1 MLPKSNAS
9 SMKFSRSPA
18 FVASPIH
25 YGDFLYIRPKELNK
39 ITSMRQSCFQGT
51 PTTSRS
57 VHYPFTNC
65 VDNGGS
71 ASLLQFGSAIVI
83 RSRRSRKQT
92 RTSLQLA
99 GQRDQKNDRN
109 NSNNKNAER
118 RRNPVK
124 VSLFDK
130 LVDKALLIDA
140 EDDSSLESPFP
151 TTLILLGT
159 IITSL
164 VIPNTLS
171 RVSFLGFFLIFS
183 FLAVY
188 PSRVLWDD
196 DSEDF
201 STDTSK
207 NLYCIDDE
215 DNDNSRIGTFTLVY
229 VASLLLTWILT
240 PLDFEMVEVM
250 PATDSSYLV
259 TIAIVSTIL
268 LGLFSNFG
276 FIESQNR
283 AFEANDSEDFGALS
297 AEKQLMDIWDE
308 QYKREESD
316 GRHD

>member
-1 MLPKSNAS
+1 M
-9 SMKFSRSPA
+9 
-18 FVASPIH
+18 
-25 YGDFLYIRPKELNK
+25 
-39 ITSMRQSCFQGT
+39 
-51 PTTSRS
+51 
-57 VHYPFTNC
+57 
-65 VDNGGS
+65 
-71 ASLLQFGSAIVI
+71 
-83 RSRRSRKQT
+83 
-92 RTSLQLA
+92 
-99 GQRDQKNDRN
+99 
-109 NSNNKNAER
+109 
-118 RRNPVK
+118 
-124 VSLFDK
+124 
-130 LVDKALLIDA
+130 
-140 EDDSSLESPFP
+140 ESPFP